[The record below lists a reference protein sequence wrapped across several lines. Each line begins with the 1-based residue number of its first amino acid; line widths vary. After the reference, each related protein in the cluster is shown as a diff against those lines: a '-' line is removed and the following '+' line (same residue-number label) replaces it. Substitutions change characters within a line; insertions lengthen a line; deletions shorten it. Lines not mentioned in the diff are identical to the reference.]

1 MALKNVVP
9 SEEQRVCELQKLYF
23 LPQLRGRGM
32 RQVLLEHA
40 ESLARS
46 LGYTHMYL
54 ESLASMTA
62 ALAMYKR
69 NGFQQIPGPMGNT
82 GHFSCDQFFLK
93 KL

>member
-1 MALKNVVP
+1 M
-9 SEEQRVCELQKLYF
+9 
-23 LPQLRGRGM
+23 G
-32 RQVLLEHA
+32 QVLLEHA